1 MTDHGPGIVVPSPF
15 PERARIALGN
25 TQLRRNI
32 GKATTT
38 IRAKRRQVVSEMPDW
53 EDLRSAGQAI
63 KERTLRHLG
72 DHLLTLEASVA
83 AAGGQVHWA
92 RDGAEANQ
100 VIGSILARHGA
111 QEVIKVKSLT
121 TDEIGLNSALAAQ
134 GIRAIETDLA
144 EVIVQLGDDRSSHI
158 LVPAIHRNRA
168 EIREIFKRELA
179 GTEDLTDTPSDLAAA
194 ARRYLR
200 EKFLTVPFAI
210 SGANFAIAET
220 GSVVIFESEGNGRM
234 CVTLP
239 RVLISV
245 MGIEKV
251 LPRWQDM
258 EAFLQLLPRSST
270 AERMNPYNSVW
281 TGTRAGEGPQEFHLV
296 LLDNGRTNVLA
307 DPATRETLA
316 CIRCSACLNVCPV
329 YERTGGHAYGST
341 YPGPIGAILTPQLNP
356 PGPAESQQFSFWWT
370 GVRPKDH
377 TGLEKDWAA
386 SFGRLGLIQGRDGGA
401 RQPAERRAALL

>member
-15 PERARIALGN
+15 PDRARIALGN

-179 GTEDLTDTPSDLAAA
+179 GTEDLTDTPSALAGA

-234 CVTLP
+234 I
-239 RVLISV
+239 R
-245 MGIEKV
+245 
-251 LPRWQDM
+251 
-258 EAFLQLLPRSST
+258 
-270 AERMNPYNSVW
+270 
-281 TGTRAGEGPQEFHLV
+281 HL
-296 LLDNGRTNVLA
+296 
-307 DPATRETLA
+307 
-316 CIRCSACLNVCPV
+316 
-329 YERTGGHAYGST
+329 
-341 YPGPIGAILTPQLNP
+341 PGPLSGWTAMRDLAPVPKQ
-356 PGPAESQQFSFWWT
+356 SFRDWW
-370 GVRPKDH
+370 RK
-377 TGLEKDWAA
+377 
-386 SFGRLGLIQGRDGGA
+386 
-401 RQPAERRAALL
+401 ERS